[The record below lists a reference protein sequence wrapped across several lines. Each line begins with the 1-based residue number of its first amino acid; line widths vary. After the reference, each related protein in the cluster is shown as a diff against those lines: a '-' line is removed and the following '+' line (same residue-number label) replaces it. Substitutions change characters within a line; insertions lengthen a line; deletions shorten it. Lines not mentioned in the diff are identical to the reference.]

1 MKIVKSHNVLFSSC
15 LLSVHSLALH
25 PERVLVATGQ
35 VGKEPYI
42 CVWDSY
48 TVQTV
53 SILKDTHTHGIAC
66 LAFDLDGQVTLRSFC
81 QTRQECVIIK
91 SNAQTLRKVFHH
103 TIKIKSPIKE

>member
-1 MKIVKSHNVLFSSC
+1 MVKCHIVLFSSC

-25 PERVLVATGQ
+25 PEHVLVATGQ

-53 SILKDTHTHGIAC
+53 SILKDMHTHGIAC
-66 LAFDLDGQVTLRSFC
+66 LAFDLDGQVSTGFC
-81 QTRQECVIIK
+81 SV
-91 SNAQTLRKVFHH
+91 VM
-103 TIKIKSPIKE
+103 